1 MPVPARIAAPPPE
14 DSAQPFP
21 CKPDALNPPPRH
33 PDTMT
38 ESAQQV
44 SITADDG
51 YVVRGTYFA
60 ANPRCAQPLA
70 ALVNCGAGIPA
81 RHYRRFAEYLA
92 SVGIAA
98 LTYDYRG
105 IGLSRPQAMRHFTA
119 TIEDWAEH
127 DCRAA
132 IDWLRA
138 RCPDATLVGIGHSVG
153 GVLFGGAP
161 NAHLLARFVMLGAHT
176 GYYGDYRRT
185 YRLPMAL
192 LWHGVMPTMTALF
205 GYFPARMLRLGDDI
219 PKGVAMQWAKRR
231 SPFVR
236 RAPHLPRDRMGRLV
250 DRCAQLQGDA
260 LILTFTDDGFA
271 TAAGAARVREFF
283 PMLNVEH
290 WVIAPAD
297 VGARRLGHFGFFRR
311 AAAAAIW
318 PRLLAHLTG
327 NGSARAG

>member
-1 MPVPARIAAPPPE
+1 MPARVAGPP
-14 DSAQPFP
+14 SRGIAQP
-21 CKPDALNPPPRH
+21 CARTQDALNPPPRH
-33 PDTMT
+33 TDTMA
-38 ESAQQV
+38 ENAQPV
-44 SITADDG
+44 SIAADDG
-51 YVVRGTYFA
+51 YVLRGTFFA
-60 ANPRCAQPLA
+60 ANPRCAPPLA
-70 ALVNCGAGIPA
+70 VLVNCGAGIPA
-81 RHYRRFAEYLA
+81 RHYARFAEYLA
-92 SVGIAA
+92 SVGIAV

-105 IGLSRPQAMRHFTA
+105 IGLSRPQAMRHCAA

-127 DCRAA
+127 DCCAA
-132 IDWLRA
+132 IAWLRA

-161 NAHLLARFVMLGAHT
+161 NAHLLSRFVMLGAHT

-192 LWHGVMPTMTALF
+192 LWHGVMPAMTALF

-283 PMLNVEH
+283 PSLNVEH

-311 AAAAAIW
+311 AAAVAIW
-318 PRLLAHLTG
+318 PRLLTHLRGGGT
-327 NGSARAG
+327 ARAG